1 MPVALTRRPRED
13 TDGNIYIGVAVG
25 ALGAMLLAFLLV
37 PLRDHV
43 PNADMALALVIPV
56 LVGAIIGGRIAGL
69 ITAVVAALSFDFV
82 FAKPYL
88 SLRIASKDDVATFI
102 VLAIVALVAAE
113 LGVRARRGG
122 AAAREARSEIDRL
135 YRVAELSA
143 RGVELDD
150 VVSATRA
157 ELMGLF
163 GLVDCIY
170 EPTPSGP
177 ELPRLGQRGALEH
190 ARLVA
195 AAGDFLLPTGG
206 VEVPVKGRGQ
216 QFGRLV
222 LYANEATRAPLQK
235 RLVAV
240 AIADELGCALATR
253 MKGDKIA

>member
-1 MPVALTRRPRED
+1 MPVALTRRPRDD
-13 TDGNIYIGVAVG
+13 TDGNMYIGIAVG
-25 ALGAMLLAFLLV
+25 ALGAMILAFLLV

-56 LVGAIIGGRIAGL
+56 LAGAIIGGRIAGL
-69 ITAVVAALSFDFV
+69 VSAVVAAFSFDFV
-82 FAKPYL
+82 FAKPYN
-88 SLRIASKDDVATFI
+88 SLRIASKDDVATFV

-122 AAAREARSEIDRL
+122 ADAREARSEIDRL
-135 YRVAELSA
+135 YRVAEFSA

-150 VVSATRA
+150 VVSAARA

-163 GLVDCIY
+163 QLADCIY
-170 EPTPSGP
+170 EPIPSGP

-195 AAGDFLLPTGG
+195 AGDFLLPTGG
-206 VEVPVKGRGQ
+206 VEVAVKGRGRP
-216 QFGRLV
+216 FGRLV

-240 AIADELGCALATR
+240 AIADELGCALASR
-253 MKGDKIA
+253 VSGDKIA

>member
-13 TDGNIYIGVAVG
+13 TDGNVYIGVAVG

-37 PLRDHV
+37 PLRDNV

-56 LVGAIIGGRIAGL
+56 LAGAIIGGRLAGL
-69 ITAVVAALSFDFV
+69 VSAVVAALCFDFV
-82 FAKPYL
+82 FTKPFN
-88 SLRIASKDDVATFI
+88 SLRIASKDDLGTFI

-122 AAAREARSEIDRL
+122 ADAREARSEIDRL
-135 YRVAELSA
+135 YRVADLSS

-150 VVSATRA
+150 VVSAARA

-170 EPTPSGP
+170 EPTASGP

-195 AAGDFLLPTGG
+195 AGDFLLPTGG
-206 VEVPVKGRGQ
+206 VEVAVKGRGRQ
-216 QFGRLV
+216 YGRLV
-222 LYANEATRAPLQK
+222 LYAHDATRAPLQK

-240 AIADELGCALATR
+240 AIADELGCSLASRTS
-253 MKGDKIA
+253 GDKIA